1 MISNGRILLL
11 DVLDATGS
19 DLGDARDRAALLRA
33 AGARVTALAIGH
45 HLEPD
50 ARGLGRDAQVC
61 EPGAPALRAARLL
74 ATSAHFDHAIVA
86 SAEPGGGAVGRTL
99 PPTLPASWWP
109 TGLQQS
115 GGWLGRL
122 ARTLGGRELPSLF
135 GAQAEGSPATLAA
148 LNGCFVDPLAARRA
162 TLPLWDGEIVL
173 APEGF
178 AEPHGPLVWSAFAA
192 LADEWSE
199 LDLVTW
205 SHPRPA
211 DEVLARRLGAASRI
225 HQVGPP
231 PRMAEWAW
239 WSQARAVLLTGS
251 GPLSGGLALRALST
265 GCPILFIGE
274 EEGFSGL
281 ARELQ
286 ERGCSWRVTRDAR
299 VVAAELAR
307 LLLRGPEVQAA
318 IERGRILAAHH
329 DRAALERRLAAAL
342 GPPASRDA
350 AAA

>member
-45 HLEPD
+45 HLGD
-50 ARGLGRDAQVC
+50 VKGLGRDAQIS

-74 ATSAHFDHAIVA
+74 ASSSQFDHAIVA
-86 SAEPGGGAVGRTL
+86 SAEPRGGAVGRTL
-99 PPTLPASWWP
+99 LALPASWWP
-109 TGLQQS
+109 TGLAPDA
-115 GGWLGRL
+115 GWFGRL
-122 ARTLGGRELPSLF
+122 ARSLGGRDLAPLFDPAAADPPTLP
-135 GAQAEGSPATLAA
+135 A
-148 LNGCFVDPLAARRA
+148 LSGCFVDPQASRRA

-178 AEPHGPLVWSAFAA
+178 AEPHGSLAWSAFAA
-192 LADEWSE
+192 LADQWSE

-239 WSQARAVLLTGS
+239 WSQARAVVLTGS
-251 GPLSGGLALRALST
+251 GPLSGGLALRALAT
-265 GCPILFIGE
+265 GCPMLFIGD
-274 EEGFSGL
+274 EEGFGGL
-281 ARELQ
+281 ARELH
-286 ERGCSWRVTRDAR
+286 ERGCSWLVTRDAR
-299 VVAAELAR
+299 VIAAELER
-307 LLLRGPEVQAA
+307 LLQRGPDVLAA
-318 IERGRILAAHH
+318 IERGRIVAAHH

-342 GPPASRDA
+342 GPPTSRDA